1 MKLTNEVSRI
11 VMWGYR
17 HSNVTKEIY
26 YFIDVTKVCSLYI
39 KHNNSLSLCYIHT
52 YIIYLLYK
60 EIRFKAK
67 YKI

>member
-1 MKLTNEVSRI
+1 MKALCLIKLTNEVGRI

-39 KHNNSLSLCYIHT
+39 KHNNSLKLQYI
-52 YIIYLLYK
+52 YIIK
-60 EIRFKAK
+60 EIFM
-67 YKI
+67 